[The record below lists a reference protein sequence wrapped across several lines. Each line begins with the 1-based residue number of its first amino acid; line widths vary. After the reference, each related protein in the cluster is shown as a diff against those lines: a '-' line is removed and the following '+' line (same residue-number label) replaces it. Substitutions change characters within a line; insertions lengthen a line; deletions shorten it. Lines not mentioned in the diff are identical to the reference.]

1 MIFSPTGTIG
11 RVAGSRIL
19 VIEDSDA
26 IRVAVL
32 AALSAQ
38 GFAPTGAADGD
49 GLEQS
54 LGRFRPELVILD
66 VMLPGRDGFELLR
79 VVRSL
84 SSAAVLML
92 TARDTTADR
101 VRGLAAGADDYLVKP
116 FAMAELIARVR
127 AVLRRTT
134 PGGPAIMI
142 GDLTIAEGSGQ
153 VVRGGHRIDLTETE
167 QQILEYLATQAGH
180 VISKDKIISAVWGY
194 SGFDQNLVE
203 VHVSS
208 LRRKLERHGPRLIH
222 TVRGR
227 GYRLAESP

>member
-1 MIFSPTGTIG
+1 MGP
-11 RVAGSRIL
+11 VPGSRIL
-19 VIEDSDA
+19 VVEDSDA
-26 IRVAVL
+26 IRLSVL

-38 GFAPTGAADGD
+38 GFEPSGVVAGD
-49 GLEQS
+49 GLERL
-54 LGRFRPELVILD
+54 LGEFRPELVILD
-66 VMLPGRDGFELLR
+66 VMLPGRDGFELLQ
-79 VVRSL
+79 VIRSI

-101 VRGLAAGADDYLVKP
+101 VRGLSGGADDYLMKP
-116 FAMAELIARVR
+116 FAMVELIARVR

-134 PGGPAIMI
+134 PDGPSIMI
-142 GDLTIAEGSGQ
+142 GDLMIAEASGQ
-153 VVRGGHRIDLTETE
+153 VVRGDHRIDLTETE
-167 QQILEYLATQAGH
+167 QQILEYLAAQAGH
-180 VISKDKIISAVWGY
+180 VVSKDKIISAVWGY
-194 SGFDQNLVE
+194 SGFDRNLVE